1 MEGFNG
7 SLAEYMLKGTEKL
20 HAKERKAQYTAE
32 LEHKVS
38 FLQTEATTLLAQLR
52 HLQRDLMGLHNQNSE
67 LRFRLQAMEQQLQ
80 LLTGNIML
88 KLFITYRRIVALV
101 LVLYLNSLK
110 PSHIWFSVGLVLY
123 IWADD
128 ECDTDHQ
135 NRDKRPLVKNDKPHV
150 EDYLNT
156 TSNIPSQAI

>member
-80 LLTGNIML
+80 LLT
-88 KLFITYRRIVALV
+88 V